1 MLRKLFIIGV
11 LLTISL
17 VAVFSTAYANTYQG
31 TVQIT
36 CTDFTAA
43 GTGADV
49 LDRDNT
55 GSNAEHVR
63 IDVFDGKGTVLYSL
77 EFTNGLGSYAAGLI
91 NTTLYTTAPAYNP
104 ISVVVT
110 SFAGNGLPE
119 VVTNI
124 GSGNCDGLP
133 TYGSCLP
140 LTTFAVVGDMPF
152 NTQADY
158 APGQPAAGVVINAG
172 TYWVLGQD
180 ESHHFYKIL
189 LACQYLWVPVDSM
202 QPSFQA
208 PWQGQPL
215 PTEVVD

>member
-1 MLRKLFIIGV
+1 MLRKLFIIGA

-17 VAVFSTAYANTYQG
+17 VAVFSTAYANTYLG

-55 GSNAEHVR
+55 GSGTEHVR
-63 IDVFDGKGTVLYSL
+63 IDVIDGKGTVLYSL
-77 EFTNGLGSYAAGLI
+77 EFTNPLNTYSLGLI
-91 NTTLYTTAPAYNP
+91 DTTAYTTAPAYNP
-104 ISVVVT
+104 ISVIVT

-119 VVTNI
+119 VVTTI
-124 GSGNCDGLP
+124 GTGSCAGLP

-140 LTTFAVVGDMPF
+140 LTDFAVVGDMPF

-158 APGQPAAGVVINAG
+158 APGQPAAGVMINAG

-180 ESHHFYKIL
+180 ESHQFYKIL

-202 QPSFQA
+202 QPSFQS

-215 PTEVVD
+215 PTEVVE